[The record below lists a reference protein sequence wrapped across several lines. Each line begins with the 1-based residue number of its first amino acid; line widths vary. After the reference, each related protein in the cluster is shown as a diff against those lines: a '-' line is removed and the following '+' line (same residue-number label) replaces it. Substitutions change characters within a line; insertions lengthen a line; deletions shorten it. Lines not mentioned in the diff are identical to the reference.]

1 VQECQKIPPRS
12 QQNVTARV
20 TLRSVYDQVKDVIVK
35 TQQLIPGLYVGRTL
49 LPSNHRDITVC
60 IANTTN
66 KPQVIPTGSYL
77 GQAVP
82 VTIISN
88 VETNSGLRAANS
100 VGPNNS
106 DESLPDIIKSTL
118 EDLPSDITVDQ
129 KQQVIKLIR
138 DYDNLFSRGILDMRR
153 TTLVE
158 HTIDT
163 GQKSTDTAV
172 SSPSFLGSGE

>member
-1 VQECQKIPPRS
+1 LQ
-12 QQNVTARV
+12 
-20 TLRSVYDQVKDVIVK
+20 
-35 TQQLIPGLYVGRTL
+35 
-49 LPSNHRDITVC
+49 
-60 IANTTN
+60 
-66 KPQVIPTGSYL
+66 
-77 GQAVP
+77 
-82 VTIISN
+82 
-88 VETNSGLRAANS
+88 
-100 VGPNNS
+100 
-106 DESLPDIIKSTL
+106 
-118 EDLPSDITVDQ
+118 DLPSDITVDQ